1 MKAGILLNSKG
12 FRIIAF
18 VLITIRV
25 TIGLRFIL
33 VARWILRLFIGETLK
48 EIVGPDMDQLEKLA
62 VSAEDFIEALDITP
76 PHLDNLFHFSG
87 LISQSISKKN
97 SEDKNE
103 PEK

>member
-25 TIGLRFIL
+25 TISLRFIWL
-33 VARWILRLFIGETLK
+33 LGESSAVHRRNS
-48 EIVGPDMDQLEKLA
+48 EGVSGPDIDQLEKLA

-76 PHLDNLFHFSG
+76 PHLTCF
-87 LISQSISKKN
+87 ISLV
-97 SEDKNE
+97 
-103 PEK
+103 